1 MSVLHP
7 SLLLNELC
15 GVVKE
20 RLTEGKMEEDAADIV
35 FLVSWLGSDEEKVR
49 WGDVPN
55 VTRAF
60 AAWFVEKY
68 GGEEL
73 WRKVFLTSFV
83 GNSTIGANF

>member
-20 RLTEGKMEEDAADIV
+20 RLTKREMEEDAADIL

-60 AAWFVEKY
+60 AAWFVEEYK
-68 GGEEL
+68 GEEL

-83 GNSTIGANF
+83 GDSTIRANF